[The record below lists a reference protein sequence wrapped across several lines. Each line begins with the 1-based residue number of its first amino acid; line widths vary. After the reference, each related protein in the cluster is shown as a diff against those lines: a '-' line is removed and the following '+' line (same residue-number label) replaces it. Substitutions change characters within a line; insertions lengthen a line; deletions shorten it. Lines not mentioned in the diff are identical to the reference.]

1 MDSAELKFLT
11 RGLYIEPDPEAGP
24 RFRTAAAR
32 LDGVEYD
39 TEAQR
44 VAAADAARLLVGLA
58 LGGAADELGELLVPD
73 PAVSDNKWTVACYE
87 MGGLT
92 PVAVRDFRDPIE
104 AVVTVSACPDD
115 AHVAAELVASNEHG
129 LRWTAVWRTDDH
141 VSFQL
146 PTTDTAEAG
155 EEDDDDD
162 EDNGTSNEL
171 LGALRRWQARLVEW
185 SGGEATPDP
194 VPNTEKPESGQL
206 PAVPAV
212 AASRISADRLNALEQ
227 RLGGIESTLG
237 ELSAE
242 LQAFVIES
250 ERQDDA
256 SSAAVEQAIDV
267 RFQVLAKVVQASVD
281 RLSAQLVEDRQQT
294 RTMLKGIRADLAPL
308 TKEVIERIS
317 LIESR
322 TRDDDDG
329 QKFNVIGMRSSSA

>member
-11 RGLYIEPDPEAGP
+11 RGLYIEADPEAGP

-92 PVAVRDFRDPIE
+92 PVAVRDFDDPIE

-146 PTTDTAEAG
+146 PSDRHRRGRRGRRRRRTTEPA
-155 EEDDDDD
+155 
-162 EDNGTSNEL
+162 TSSS
-171 LGALRRWQARLVEW
+171 ARSRRWQARLVEW

-194 VPNTEKPESGQL
+194 GAGRRKTRVG
-206 PAVPAV
+206 AAAGGAGRRRV
-212 AASRISADRLNALEQ
+212 AGSVRI
-227 RLGGIESTLG
+227 GST
-237 ELSAE
+237 
-242 LQAFVIES
+242 
-250 ERQDDA
+250 
-256 SSAAVEQAIDV
+256 
-267 RFQVLAKVVQASVD
+267 
-281 RLSAQLVEDRQQT
+281 
-294 RTMLKGIRADLAPL
+294 
-308 TKEVIERIS
+308 
-317 LIESR
+317 
-322 TRDDDDG
+322 
-329 QKFNVIGMRSSSA
+329 RSNSD